1 LKARAGVNI
10 GAITED
16 VIMTK
21 WLMLLLALCF
31 SSTSLQAE
39 VLGIDN
45 VELERLAA
53 SGVRVID
60 VRTEAEWKSTG
71 VVPGSV
77 LLTFFDEAGRS
88 DPPQWLERVK
98 QYAAPGQPVIL
109 ICRSGS
115 RSAKA
120 ASFLSA
126 QSGYKTVYNVSK
138 GMIGWTGEGRATVP
152 PPAPS
157 VCAPGG
163 RC

>member
-1 LKARAGVNI
+1 
-10 GAITED
+10 
-16 VIMTK
+16 MTK
-21 WLMLLLALCF
+21 WFMTLLALCL
-31 SSTSLQAE
+31 SSAVLHAE
-39 VLGIDN
+39 VVGIDN
-45 VELERLAA
+45 AELARLVA
-53 SGVRVID
+53 SGVPVID
-60 VRTEAEWKSTG
+60 VRTEAEWKTTG

-98 QYAAPGQPVIL
+98 KYATPERPVIL

-126 QSGYKTVYNVSK
+126 QSGYPTVYNVSR
-138 GMIGWTGEGRATVP
+138 GLVGWTGEGRPMVP
-152 PPAPS
+152 PPLPVAA
-157 VCAPGG
+157 CQAGG

>member
-1 LKARAGVNI
+1 MK
-10 GAITED
+10 
-16 VIMTK
+16 K
-21 WLMLLLALCF
+21 WFMLLFALCL
-31 SSTSLQAE
+31 SSTGLRAE
-39 VLGIDN
+39 VVGIDSA
-45 VELERLAA
+45 ELARLAA

-60 VRTEAEWKSTG
+60 VRTAAEWKTTG

-98 QYAAPGQPVIL
+98 KYATPEQPVIL

-120 ASFLSA
+120 AGFLSA
-126 QSGYKTVYNVSK
+126 QSGYRTVYNVSQ
-138 GMIGWTGEGRATVP
+138 GLIGWTGEGRPTVP
-152 PPAPS
+152 PVEPAACP
-157 VCAPGG
+157 AGG